1 MSNLIKVNDLWFE
14 PFIDEQAI
22 KQKIQNLADQINS
35 DYAQK
40 ELLILVVLNGSF
52 LFAADLVRLLNVDL
66 EIDFIRVKSYEG
78 TQSTGKMELLAD
90 VKSNIQTKS
99 VLIIEDIVDTGKT
112 ASWLLNYLSSK
123 QALELEICSL
133 ILKPDALKEPVN
145 IKYVGFETSN
155 EFLLGYGLDYDGK
168 GRHLKQIYKQKNF

>member
-22 KQKIQNLADQINS
+22 KQKIQNLADQINA

-40 ELLILVVLNGSF
+40 NLLILVVLNGSF

-112 ASWLLNYLSSK
+112 ASWLLNYLRSK
-123 QALELEICSL
+123 QAVELEICSL

-168 GRHLKQIYKQKNF
+168 GRHLKQIYKQKSI